1 MAKKQDTLRLT
12 RRSFVTRAAWLA
24 SGTGLLPLLSACGGS
39 PAPTAAMGASTVPA
53 TSAAPQAAAATTAPT
68 AAAPT
73 STTAKAATT
82 GAGSP
87 APATVAVTPTKAAA
101 PATAA
106 ASPAAKGV
114 PGGILRATLGAEPT
128 TLDPHKLSTLFDRD
142 VSDAIFDALVDDDTS
157 VEVRGAL
164 AESWQSSDAK
174 TWTFKLRPGAKFHD
188 GSDVTAAVVKATI
201 DRVLAPATGA
211 PAGIKT
217 RVTQVATIAT
227 PDPKVI
233 VFELKAPNA
242 AFPIDLAE
250 IKIVPPNFD
259 VTKPIGA
266 GPFQFTEW
274 VRNQHVKVKKFPGYY
289 VQGLPYLDEIVF
301 LPTPD
306 ENQKVVLLQTGK
318 VDFID
323 TVPLPRVKEVQQG
336 GKIQVFTVEPGVS
349 PSSYFMLARTV
360 TPPLDNPKVRQ
371 AINYAIDRKGLL
383 DATFGVGTIKSNVM
397 PPKHWAFNPNA
408 LSYNDRNVAKAKQLM
423 SEAGQSGGFSVRLK
437 HITSRAEFATI
448 AQLFQANMADIGVK
462 IEITPQEIGVW
473 VDQVLNK
480 HDFQLG
486 LTGIIPGSD
495 PNDIMRRYS
504 TLDSDGKAM
513 GWQNDE
519 YGKLLGQGSAVVDR
533 EARKKIYFRMQDLA
547 QEATPGFVLN
557 ERPILYAASPA
568 VQGFVADTRQH
579 THFKGVWFKK

>member
-1 MAKKQDTLRLT
+1 MAG
-12 RRSFVTRAAWLA
+12 A
-24 SGTGLLPLLSACGGS
+24 SS
-39 PAPTAAMGASTVPA
+39 PA
-53 TSAAPQAAAATTAPT
+53 
-68 AAAPT
+68 
-73 STTAKAATT
+73 
-82 GAGSP
+82 P
-87 APATVAVTPTKAAA
+87 APATVATAPTTAAA
-101 PATAA
+101 SPV

-114 PGGILRATLGAEPT
+114 PGGVLRATLGAEPT

-142 VSDAIFDALVDDDTS
+142 VSDAMFDALVDDDTA
-157 VEVRGAL
+157 VAVRGAL
-164 AESWQSSDAK
+164 AESWESTGAK
-174 TWTFKLRPGAKFHD
+174 TWTFKLRQGAKFHD
-188 GSDVTAAVVKATI
+188 GSAVTAEVVKATV

-211 PAGIKT
+211 PASIKT
-217 RVTQVATIAT
+217 RVAQIASIAT
-227 PDPKVI
+227 PSPGTI

-250 IKIVPPNFD
+250 VKIVPPNFD
-259 VTKPIGA
+259 VTKPVGA

-289 VQGLPYLDEIVF
+289 REGLPYLDEIVF

-323 TVPLPRVKEVQQG
+323 TIPLPRVQEVRQSG
-336 GKIQVFTVEPGVS
+336 NAQVFTVEPGVS

-360 TPPLDNPKVRQ
+360 SPPLDNPKVRQ

-397 PPKHWAFNPNA
+397 PPKSWAFNPGA
-408 LSYNDRNVAKAKQLM
+408 LSFNDRDVAKAKRLLA
-423 SEAGQSGGFSVRLK
+423 EAGQGSGFSVRLK

-448 AQLFQANMADIGVK
+448 AQLFQANMADIGIKV
-462 IEITPQEIGVW
+462 ELMPQEIGVW

-513 GWQNDE
+513 GWKNDE
-519 YGKLLGQGSAVVDR
+519 YGQLLAQGSAVVERD
-533 EARKKIYFRMQDLA
+533 ARKKIYFRMQELA
-547 QEATPGFVLN
+547 QEASPGFVLN
-557 ERPILYAASPA
+557 ERPILYAASRA

-579 THFKGVWFKK
+579 THFAAVWLKK